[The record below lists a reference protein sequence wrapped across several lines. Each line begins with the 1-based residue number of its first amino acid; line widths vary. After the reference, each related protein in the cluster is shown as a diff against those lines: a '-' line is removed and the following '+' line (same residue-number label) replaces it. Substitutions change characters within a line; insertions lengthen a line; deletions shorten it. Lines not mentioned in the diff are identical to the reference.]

1 MKMLFTFELCK
12 RLCVKPFG
20 LFLFSLLLPNMT
32 IAQIA
37 NEKRD
42 IEAKAIK
49 DKKQASTKVA
59 YVIETQV
66 QGTQEQPNV
75 IYITPWQESRDD
87 VKVNKKILKVSLP
100 ALAPLKPKAFKKRVI
115 SFHQQT
121 VKE

>member
-1 MKMLFTFELCK
+1 MLFTFKLRK
-12 RLCVKPFG
+12 RLYIKQFG
-20 LFLFSLLLPNMT
+20 LMLFFLLLLPNVT

-37 NEKRD
+37 KENSD
-42 IEAKAIK
+42 IEVKAIK
-49 DKKQASTKVA
+49 DKKQPSTKVA

-87 VKVNKKILKVSLP
+87 VKVNKKLLKVSLP
-100 ALAPLKPKAFKKRVI
+100 ALAPLTPKAFKKRVI